1 VTYFISYPTIDF
13 YVSHNERSESGAFFS
28 AALDLPN
35 GRQDFVTFFQEK
47 VNKPAAGDREK

>member
-1 VTYFISYPTIDF
+1 M
-13 YVSHNERSESGAFFS
+13 S
-28 AALDLPN
+28 AANRELFFLQPDLPN